1 MYVWL
6 VFRCF
11 FFFLMIRRPP
21 RSTRT
26 DTLFP
31 YTTLFRSTWGPG
43 GTARMARTGRVRMA
57 EPGKPE
63 RSPALIAV
71 SPDVGP
77 SEAAPPVIL
86 ASGSR
91 FRAQMLTAAGVP
103 FTVSVAGVDEA
114 AVREDRKSTRLNSS
128 H

>member
-1 MYVWL
+1 
-6 VFRCF
+6 
-11 FFFLMIRRPP
+11 
-21 RSTRT
+21 
-26 DTLFP
+26 
-31 YTTLFRSTWGPG
+31 
-43 GTARMARTGRVRMA
+43 MARTGRVRMA

-114 AVREDRKSTRLNSS
+114 AVRESLGAEGASTADAAIARGALKAVPVPARQAVG
-128 H
+128 

>member
-1 MYVWL
+1 
-6 VFRCF
+6 
-11 FFFLMIRRPP
+11 
-21 RSTRT
+21 
-26 DTLFP
+26 
-31 YTTLFRSTWGPG
+31 
-43 GTARMARTGRVRMA
+43 MARTGRVRMA

-91 FRAQMLTAAGVP
+91 FRAQMLTAAGVT
-103 FTVSVAGVDEA
+103 FTVSVAGVDEEE
-114 AVREDRKSTRLNSS
+114 VRESLGAEGACTADGAIALGEVKEVAVSRGIAVAPL
-128 H
+128 

>member
-1 MYVWL
+1 
-6 VFRCF
+6 
-11 FFFLMIRRPP
+11 
-21 RSTRT
+21 
-26 DTLFP
+26 
-31 YTTLFRSTWGPG
+31 
-43 GTARMARTGRVRMA
+43 MARTGRVRMA

-103 FTVSVAGVDEA
+103 FPVSVAGVDEA
-114 AVREDRKSTRLNSS
+114 AVRESLGAEGASPADAAIALGVLKAIAVSTRSLAALVVVSAHLWN
-128 H
+128 

>member
-1 MYVWL
+1 M
-6 VFRCF
+6 
-11 FFFLMIRRPP
+11 
-21 RSTRT
+21 
-26 DTLFP
+26 D
-31 YTTLFRSTWGPG
+31 
-43 GTARMARTGRVRMA
+43 
-57 EPGKPE
+57 EPGMPE

-114 AVREDRKSTRLNSS
+114 ALRESLGVEGASTADAAFSLGELMALALSRPYSDVLVIGSS
-128 H
+128 QMLACKRGW